1 MMVCI
6 SLNLASVVENN
17 GKSPLDPLAM
27 DKKMQA

>member
-17 GKSPLDPLAM
+17 GKSPLAM